1 MLAQNVP
8 RRLPGGDGNQFDQV
22 IVFVVVVVVVAAG
35 LFNESWRGVA
45 AVRLV
50 NERDRL
56 GGKELGI

>member
-22 IVFVVVVVVVAAG
+22 IVFVVVVVAAG